1 MRGIDHRVS
10 ILRSMRLWT
19 LLLAA
24 PFLFFLVSSPAQV
37 VKSPIPTSTSPEPA
51 GTVALD
57 PLGRDTP
64 RGALVGFLKYVRRG
78 DYATSAR
85 FLEAPQGKHAE
96 LENKAAELQELMD
109 LTFTGPIDLVSDK
122 ATGDLDDGLP
132 IDRERV
138 GFFSENGHRVD
149 LILTRVD
156 TGASTAIWLI
166 SRQTVADA
174 DALYQELEPSKALKY
189 VPEVLTTNY
198 FLSVSAFQWIVWLA
212 SVPMAYGVS
221 WCLLAAVRL
230 VRRVIQR
237 ALKHSQTPLFPSLR
251 APFAFTIAVLFHSV
265 IVYLLR
271 IPLFYRLYYTRFI
284 MSLLIG
290 GVFWLI
296 SRVISHGFDRAVNR
310 LGRSSER
317 GTFLLLIGR
326 SMKVLLAIITA
337 LLITTEL
344 GFDTKA
350 MLTGLGIGGLAIALA
365 GQKTLENIIG
375 GASLLLDSV
384 VHVGDTCR
392 IGGQQGK
399 VEDIGLRSLRFRML
413 DQTMMIV
420 PNGVLAQVQFENLTT
435 RKKLLISET
444 FSVRMETRLEQL
456 KNVLAAVQEM
466 LDRNDQV
473 EKKTSRVHVV
483 RIPGASIEVELVAYV
498 LTSDWAVFTA
508 IRQQIWMSVLGTL
521 EQFDVKIAGPTQLTY
536 IETKESI
543 GLADKQ
549 TTAEHAETIEV

>member
-1 MRGIDHRVS
+1 
-10 ILRSMRLWT
+10 MRLWT

-198 FLSVSAFQWIVWLA
+198 FLSVSAFQWIV
-212 SVPMAYGVS
+212 
-221 WCLLAAVRL
+221 
-230 VRRVIQR
+230 
-237 ALKHSQTPLFPSLR
+237 
-251 APFAFTIAVLFHSV
+251 
-265 IVYLLR
+265 
-271 IPLFYRLYYTRFI
+271 
-284 MSLLIG
+284 
-290 GVFWLI
+290 
-296 SRVISHGFDRAVNR
+296 
-310 LGRSSER
+310 
-317 GTFLLLIGR
+317 
-326 SMKVLLAIITA
+326 
-337 LLITTEL
+337 
-344 GFDTKA
+344 
-350 MLTGLGIGGLAIALA
+350 
-365 GQKTLENIIG
+365 
-375 GASLLLDSV
+375 
-384 VHVGDTCR
+384 
-392 IGGQQGK
+392 
-399 VEDIGLRSLRFRML
+399 
-413 DQTMMIV
+413 
-420 PNGVLAQVQFENLTT
+420 
-435 RKKLLISET
+435 
-444 FSVRMETRLEQL
+444 
-456 KNVLAAVQEM
+456 
-466 LDRNDQV
+466 
-473 EKKTSRVHVV
+473 
-483 RIPGASIEVELVAYV
+483 
-498 LTSDWAVFTA
+498 
-508 IRQQIWMSVLGTL
+508 
-521 EQFDVKIAGPTQLTY
+521 
-536 IETKESI
+536 
-543 GLADKQ
+543 
-549 TTAEHAETIEV
+549 